1 VSVPDLLRL
10 LALSAIWG
18 GSFILLRVASP
29 VLGPVWLIE
38 IRVLLAGLALLLYA
52 KATGHDLQLRA
63 RWRRYLLLGA
73 VNSAIPFTLISAAEI
88 TLDASFAAIVNAT
101 APLWGAVIGVAWL
114 RDALAPRALLGLGL
128 GVAGVATLVGLGPL
142 TITPAVGL
150 AVLASLLGAASY
162 GLGSVYTK
170 ARMQGAP
177 PIGMAVCSQLSAAL
191 VLIPLVPFVPPI
203 SMPNATVILCVLLL
217 SLVATALAYVIF
229 FRLVVNVGPAR
240 ALTVT
245 FLNPIFGVIWGALFL
260 GEHITA
266 SALVGCAVI
275 LLGTALV
282 VGVRLPAPW
291 ARVRPAEAVAGE

>member
-1 VSVPDLLRL
+1 LSVADLLRL

-52 KATGHDLQLRA
+52 KATGHDLQVRT
-63 RWRRYLLLGA
+63 RWRRYLVLGA
-73 VNSAIPFTLISAAEI
+73 VNSAIPFTLISAAEM

-101 APLWGAVIGVAWL
+101 APLWGAIIGAIWI
-114 RDALAPRALLGLGL
+114 RDVLTRRALLGLGL
-128 GVAGVATLVGLGPL
+128 GVLGVATLVGWGPL
-142 TITPAVGL
+142 PLSPEIGL

-162 GLGSVYTK
+162 GLGSVFTK
-170 ARMQGAP
+170 ARMQGSP

-191 VLIPLVPFVPPI
+191 VLMPLVPLAPPI
-203 SMPNATVILCVLLL
+203 SAPSQTVIACVLLL
-217 SLVATALAYVIF
+217 SLVSTAFAYLIF
-229 FRLVVNVGPAR
+229 FRLVVDVGPTR

-245 FLNPIFGVIWGALFL
+245 FLNPIFGIIWGALFL

-282 VGVRLPAPW
+282 VGVRLPMPR
-291 ARVRPAEAVAGE
+291 ARVVAEAAAGE